1 MNDSIETITL
11 AGGCF
16 WCVEA
21 VFELVE
27 GVVSVISGYTGGHTE
42 NPSYMEVCSGTSGHA
57 ESIQVKFDSNIIDYP
72 TVLEIFFAY
81 HDPTT
86 LDRQGPDIGSHY
98 RSEIFY
104 HTNKQKEIAE
114 IIIKGLESEEIFPAP
129 IVTKISE
136 MSTFYEAESY
146 HQSFY
151 KKNGYQPYCQI
162 LITPKVAKLREMH
175 SELLKP
181 EPHSD
186 HINEF

>member
-27 GVVSVISGYTGGHTE
+27 GVVSVISGYTGGHIE

>member
-16 WCVEA
+16 WCIEA

-27 GVVSVISGYTGGHTE
+27 GVVSVVSGYTGGHTE
-42 NPSYMEVCSGTSGHA
+42 HPTYMEVCSGNTGHA
-57 ESIQVKFDSNIIDYP
+57 ESVQIKFDSKIIDYP
-72 TVLEIFFAY
+72 TILEIFFAY

-86 LDRQGPDIGSHY
+86 LNQQGPDIGPHY

-104 HTNKQKEIAE
+104 HTNNQKEIAE
-114 IIIKGLESEEIFPAP
+114 IIIKGLESEEIFPSP
-129 IVTKISE
+129 IVTKVSE
-136 MSTFYEAESY
+136 MATFYEAEPY

>member
-1 MNDSIETITL
+1 MDDNTETITL

-16 WCVEA
+16 WCIEA
-21 VFELVE
+21 VFELIE
-27 GVVSVISGYTGGHTE
+27 GVISVISGYTGGHTE
-42 NPSYMEVCSGTSGHA
+42 NPSYMEVCLGNTGHA
-57 ESIQVKFDSNIIDYP
+57 ESIQVKFDPNIVDYP
-72 TVLEIFFAY
+72 TILEIFFAY

-114 IIIKGLESEEIFPAP
+114 IIIKGLESEEIFPGP
-129 IVTKISE
+129 IVTKVSA
-136 MSTFYEAESY
+136 MSTFYEAEQY

-151 KKNGYQPYCQI
+151 KKNGYEPYCQI
-162 LITPKVAKLREMH
+162 LITPKVTKLREMH

-181 EPHSD
+181 EPHLG
-186 HINEF
+186 HIYEF